1 MNKLVK
7 IIQKYTALPTEVI
20 TDEADLEQDL
30 GIDSVTYYEIVS
42 ALEVEYE
49 IEEIP
54 EDEILSVKTVKDVKD
69 LIQKYA
75 LSI

>member
-54 EDEILSVKTVKDVKD
+54 DDELLSVKTVKDVKD

>member
-7 IIQKYTALPTEVI
+7 IIQKYTALPTEAI
-20 TDEADLEQDL
+20 TDESDLEHDL
-30 GIDSVTYYEIVS
+30 GLDSVTYYEIVS

-54 EDEILSVKTVKDVKD
+54 EDEILGVKTVKDVKD